1 MNALSPIETESAV
14 VAPTVTLPRIDLLD
28 ALKKLALV
36 IPRANRKDHPIYHH
50 AFIRSRPFGL
60 ELMATSP
67 DNAIKCFVECR
78 IDAPVSFSL
87 HCKSLLKLIKAAKCP
102 SVTFTDTGP
111 DITMQLDAMKVQLV
125 KGPDRTEYADD
136 LHHFALKNHEFTR
149 FEIPAYDLKT
159 ALDRVAVSM
168 SDDESRYYLRGVC
181 FANESSESQPSR
193 LSLVSTDGHRLC
205 RDTMPTDLEGSLIEN
220 NAILNAHS
228 IKTLLKL
235 INKKNCNGTVRFLQ
249 MRHRMHIEL
258 DDEFV
263 LSAYVVDGSYPDYQR
278 VIPSETGQAV
288 IFNRQEILN
297 LAKHLNQFQV
307 ERDGKVTM
315 EITADRTTFSYR
327 GAEISIGCQWN
338 GGFDFAVGYN
348 LQYLIDA
355 LSCFTCDS
363 VTFHYGTEENAPLCP
378 VLIRSPELPSY
389 TSVLMPMRL

>member
-67 DNAIKCFVECR
+67 DNAIKCFIECR
-78 IDAPVSFSL
+78 IDAPVAFSL

-102 SVTFTDTGP
+102 SVTFTDNGP
-111 DITMQLDAMKVQLV
+111 DITMQLDAMQVRLV
-125 KGPDRTEYADD
+125 KGPDRAEYADD
-136 LHHFALKNHEFTR
+136 LHHFAVNNHQFTK
-149 FEIPAYDLKT
+149 FEMPAYDLKT

-168 SDDESRYYLRGVC
+168 SDEESRYYLRGVC
-181 FANESSESQPSR
+181 FANEAPENQPPR
-193 LSLVSTDGHRLC
+193 LSLVTTDGHRLS
-205 RDTMPTDLEGSLIEN
+205 RDSMPSDLKGSLLEN
-220 NAILNAHS
+220 NPILDAHAV
-228 IKTLLKL
+228 KTLLKL
-235 INKKNCNGTVRFLQ
+235 INRKNWNGTVRFMQ

-263 LSAYVVDGSYPDYQR
+263 LSAYIVEGTFPDYQR
-278 VIPSETGQAV
+278 VIPSETGQCV
-288 IFNRQEILN
+288 TFNRQEILS

-307 ERDGKVTM
+307 ERDGKVKM
-315 EITADRTTFSYR
+315 EITADRTTFSYQ
-327 GAEISIGCQWN
+327 GAEMSIGCQWN
-338 GGFDFAVGYN
+338 GGFEFAVGYN

-355 LSCFTCDS
+355 LSRFTCDS
-363 VTFHYGTEENAPLCP
+363 VTFGYGTEEHAPLSP